1 MSLSI
6 LACAD
11 NRLSAVD
18 ISGASM
24 LGAFDCSRNN
34 ILELDT
40 SGNKSLSILY
50 CDNNRIKAL
59 NLSGCTALT
68 DLRCGDNDLT
78 ALDVSDCVSMKIL
91 GCYVNKIM
99 TLDLSGK
106 STLTSLGCSENE
118 LASLNI
124 TGCVSLDFLNCSN
137 NNLTAV
143 DISDSS
149 FLRKFY
155 CSENKISVLDVSKN
169 IALTELRCFSN
180 DLTALDVSFCTSLDT
195 LYCNNNRIK
204 ALDVSGNTA
213 ITDLKC
219 GNNQLKALDV
229 SGLAKLTELSVTEN
243 PISSLNLRGNTL
255 LEKLWCYS
263 CDLSELDVSR
273 NTALTELWCGN
284 NPIRTLNVR
293 NNTALLALYCNGN
306 QLRTLDLSRN
316 SELERLSCV
325 NNELYELDLSNNKA
339 LKMLECNLNFFT
351 NFDISNN
358 TALTELYCPACAIR
372 ELDLSRHTALVS
384 LDCRQNDLVTLDLSR
399 NTALRSVMYEG
410 NCTMPM
416 LSVTSSDRSGYPFMI
431 DVKQYVGSNNA
442 GKVSYV
448 SGYDKN
454 SGYIATVFDSSEC
467 AAYFTSSPVYIVYGY
482 NTGSQAL
489 ASGIADFRMSIQQY
503 HFVYIAKV
511 ESRFSNALKNTSANN
526 DDNATEKS
534 AEGGITASEASAD
547 TSPKY
552 RLNENYSGEIT
563 EYLQE
568 NSFTPEYH
576 SGSQSDKS
584 TLEAFTPNRSTIE
597 AAARVMNVSSKDIKL
612 LSNLNIGTAKQ
623 PGQETEDLISS
634 EGYSIIESFN
644 TLTANESGCYLF
656 KVILSDVLFLQ
667 LREQDARTLKLFAV
681 ISSDLGVSSSAVKSG
696 GNCELLSLS
705 GSALETVST
714 REILAA
720 CFLTANTPAN
730 MYLAERVSN
739 IGVTSSSS
747 GGCNSGGEILLL
759 LPILFALPALGFSR
773 AFRKSGAKILVIL
786 LFLSGTPESFAKDSI
801 KVSDYVKPI
810 DYTMYDI
817 KGTCE
822 TDIDLTDSLVNAVK
836 QACERYYGYSPR
848 NIRTYRDSDILSH
861 TWDMTPY
868 AMYTLAMNGLH
879 VAAQLPVIH
888 APENVSSDR
897 DNRDFYVV
905 MCTFSDDVQPG
916 ELIDGCSNII
926 DITAMKYSP
935 DVYPEGEY
943 TFYEAQVIAF
953 DENLNYIDAVPQ
965 NRRAYIAYSP
975 EATGNSAGIIGI
987 IRGEYVEE
995 SDPLSRISDESAR
1008 KIADFYEIPVEN
1020 LKFLS
1025 RGNMYTPFEPTQAMK
1040 EYVSKDGHE
1049 IIANLPT
1056 LSVDQDG
1063 LYAFPITLPDSVWNE
1078 VRSKDISSFKFY
1090 ALNDDGVRVED
1101 MHLKPLSGDAVKTS
1115 FVTGLLSTWEVF
1127 SLTGNKLEQFGVK
1140 EFLLVGVLSAGKPF
1154 SLYLAKLILMFLL
1167 GGCNSGIYT
1176 AGIIAGLVF
1185 AFVLLKMKFHRKN

>member
-1 MSLSI
+1 MDYLFCNNNQLTAIDVGGSPL
-6 LACAD
+6 LRMFACSD
-11 NRLSAVD
+11 NN
-18 ISGASM
+18 ISV
-24 LGAFDCSRNN
+24 LDVSRN
-34 ILELDT
+34 
-40 SGNKSLSILY
+40 
-50 CDNNRIKAL
+50 
-59 NLSGCTALT
+59 TALT
-68 DLRCGDNDLT
+68 ELWCSNNRLT
-78 ALDVSDCVSMKIL
+78 ALDVSR
-91 GCYVNKIM
+91 N
-99 TLDLSGK
+99 T
-106 STLTSLGCSENE
+106 
-118 LASLNI
+118 
-124 TGCVSLDFLNCSN
+124 
-137 NNLTAV
+137 
-143 DISDSS
+143 
-149 FLRKFY
+149 
-155 CSENKISVLDVSKN
+155 
-169 IALTELRCFSN
+169 ALTELNCHE
-180 DLTALDVSFCTSLDT
+180 
-195 LYCNNNRIK
+195 NNIP
-204 ALDVSGNTA
+204 ALDVSGCANLTA
-213 ITDLKC
+213 
-219 GNNQLKALDV
+219 
-229 SGLAKLTELSVTEN
+229 LSATRN
-243 PISSLNLRGNTL
+243 PLSSLNLRGNPML
-255 LEKLWCYS
+255 KKLWCYS
-263 CDLSELDVSR
+263 CDLSELDVSNSTALTFLQCSKNKLASLNVSSNTLLTELYCYNNRLTALDVSRNTALTDLECNNNRLMAIDVSR
-273 NTALTELWCGN
+273 NTALTELWCSN

-293 NNTALLALYCNGN
+293 NNIALSGLYCCGN

-316 SELERLSCV
+316 SEFERLSCV

-372 ELDLSRHTALVS
+372 ELDLSRHNALVS

-448 SGYDKN
+448 RGYDKN

-526 DDNATEKS
+526 DDSATEKS

-584 TLEAFTPNRSTIE
+584 TLEAFTPDRSTLE

-634 EGYSIIESFN
+634 ESYSIIESLN
-644 TLTANESGCYLF
+644 TLTANESGCYIF
-656 KVILSDVLFLQ
+656 KVILSDALFLQ
-667 LREQDARTLKLFAV
+667 LREQNARTLKLFAV
-681 ISSDLGVSSSAVKSG
+681 ISSDAGVSSSAVKSEG
-696 GNCELLSLS
+696 SCELLSLS

-720 CFLTANTPAN
+720 CFLTANTPVN

-739 IGVTSSSS
+739 IGITSSSSS

-759 LPILFALPALGFSR
+759 LPVIFALPALGFSR
-773 AFRKSGAKILVIL
+773 AFRKSGAKIFVIL
-786 LFLSGTPESFAKDSI
+786 LFLSGTSESFAKDAI
-801 KVSDYVKPI
+801 KASDYVKPI

-822 TDIDLTDSLVNAVK
+822 TDIDLTDSLVNAVR

-848 NIRTYRDSDILSH
+848 NIRTYRDSDIISH

-916 ELIDGCSNII
+916 ELIDGYSNRI
-926 DITAMKYSP
+926 DITAMKYSF

-943 TFYEAQVIAF
+943 TFYGVQILAL

-965 NRRAYIAYSP
+965 NRRTYIAYSP
-975 EATGNSAGIIGI
+975 NATGNSAGIIGVV
-987 IRGEYVEE
+987 RGEYVEE

-1101 MHLKPLSGDAVKTS
+1101 MNLKPLSGDAVKTS

-1127 SLTGNKLEQFGVK
+1127 SLTGDKLEQFGVK
-1140 EFLLVGVLSAGKPF
+1140 EFLLVGLLSAGKPF

-1185 AFVLLKMKFHRKN
+1185 AFVLLKMKIHRKN